1 MHIKGRGD
9 GRVEVKELCGREG
22 TRALMSSPAFFLA
35 AKKKSYSMVLSI
47 YLSDTS
53 RGDQQ
58 THVSGT
64 IQANS

>member
-9 GRVEVKELCGREG
+9 GRVEVKELCGKEREQG
-22 TRALMSSPAFFLA
+22 SDVFPCFFLA
-35 AKKKSYSMVLSI
+35 AKKTYSMVLLI
-47 YLSDTS
+47 YLSDTN